1 MIFFRKGVIVM
12 VLNKKNE
19 LFDSRKTKEY
29 IKRHMKVAEEIVS
42 NKRKSYSHEDM
53 IAMLKQE
60 GL

>member
-1 MIFFRKGVIVM
+1 M